1 MKMCEN
7 NEELKARVSELVQA
21 VDFKKADYV
30 HMYSVSRV
38 GDVSHVGDNSE
49 KVYTVR
55 FGQDELVLCRR
66 MNPWRDDYAYVK
78 GFNGK
83 NHDLGYGD
91 ELRVPLDVVD
101 ELDRIV
107 DERAKWKDD
116 SLLRGLARLAKA

>member
-7 NEELKARVSELVQA
+7 SEELKARVSGLVQA

-30 HMYSVSRV
+30 HMYSVSR
-38 GDVSHVGDNSE
+38 VGDNSE

-83 NHDLGYGD
+83 SHDLGYGD
-91 ELRVPLDVVD
+91 ELCVPVDVVD

-107 DERAKWKDD
+107 EERAKWKDD
-116 SLLRGLARLAKA
+116 DLLRGLARLAKA

>member
-7 NEELKARVSELVQA
+7 NEEMKARVSELVQG

-30 HMYSVSRV
+30 HMYSVS
-38 GDVSHVGDNSE
+38 HVCDESE

-83 NHDLGYGD
+83 SHVRVFGD
-91 ELRVPLDVVD
+91 ELRVPVEVVD

-116 SLLRGLARLAKA
+116 NLLRGLARLAKA

>member
-1 MKMCEN
+1 MKTN
-7 NEELKARVSELVQA
+7 KKDEELKARVFELVQN

-30 HMYSVSRV
+30 HSYSVCHI
-38 GDVSHVGDNSE
+38 GDDSE

-55 FGQDELVLCRR
+55 FGQDELVLSRS
-66 MNPWRDDYAYVK
+66 MNPWRDDYAYIK
-78 GFNGK
+78 AFNGK
-83 NHDLGYGD
+83 SHERGFRE